1 MAIVTCLIGL
11 HYGHIIVHC
20 KVWYSYSYAI
30 IFLYFSIWNFIFMW
44 RVFLM
49 PPHLQDHRDRMRNWV
64 VLSTSLLALGLA
76 LDLCGKYFSFILSFL
91 GNNTSVNIVFR
102 ANFLLPYRRTAYKQ
116 TSIHMQLYV
125 SYCWSCW
132 LAFCCNLLH
141 GWLLNKLFNFCLCHF
156 ANVVVFSLRLMC
168 QVTGA

>member
-1 MAIVTCLIGL
+1 MDTSSSIVRCDI
-11 HYGHIIVHC
+11 HIPML
-20 KVWYSYSYAI
+20 SFFF
-30 IFLYFSIWNFIFMW
+30 IFLFGTLSSCEEF
-44 RVFLM
+44 FLM

-141 GWLLNKLFNFCLCHF
+141 GWTLNKLFNFCLGHF
-156 ANVVVFSLRLMC
+156 PNVVVFSLRLMC